1 MKKSQDQAKSV
12 TFGEYF
18 RQRRI
23 ALGFT
28 LRSFCKTY
36 QLDPGNVSRLERD
49 IIPPTVDEEK
59 LAGYATALKIAKGS
73 PDWITFFD
81 LANTAKGRIPKDIL
95 NEKDAMKYL
104 PLVFRTARGKKLTKK
119 KLQELIKLINS

>member
-1 MKKSQDQAKSV
+1 MKKSQEEAKPV
-12 TFGEYF
+12 TFGEFF

-23 ALGFT
+23 SLGFT

-36 QLDPGNVSRLERD
+36 QLDPGNVSRLERN

-59 LAGYATALKIAKGS
+59 LAGYATALKITKGS

-81 LANTAKGRIPKDIL
+81 LAHTAKGRIPKDIL
-95 NEKDAMKYL
+95 LISDFL
-104 PLVFRTARGKKLTKK
+104 P
-119 KLQELIKLINS
+119 ELLSIQIPSPKPSINNAPKSVEL